1 MLDKLERAE
10 ESYVKIEDSLSDP
23 VIISDNEKY
32 ASLMKEYKNLTPI
45 IEAFRR
51 YKTTVKEMNEAEELM
66 KLEIEI
72 PPFRILPVPLYFR
85 VSFLLFRSLFSAK
98 SGFCFFI
105 PNTINQFPRPTFI

>member
-1 MLDKLERAE
+1 
-10 ESYVKIEDSLSDP
+10 
-23 VIISDNEKY
+23 
-32 ASLMKEYKNLTPI
+32 
-45 IEAFRR
+45 
-51 YKTTVKEMNEAEELM
+51 M

-105 PNTINQFPRPTFI
+105 PNTITKTNFDLVKPTENFHTFLKSVTLNGRGYRRKAEAAFAFTETKMGSKLKEFK